1 MVYKSARN
9 TSRILGVALVCFLF
23 SFFFRLIN
31 IDFFLLFPPSVYED
45 CGEDLPNICTLTDMG
60 CVSVCKLPF
69 DDCSMSLTIFVCSL
83 LQTQPGVWTQVIEA
97 CAVHAIKQTKNKYVC
112 VLVLFLFLKNMGE
125 DVWETG
131 NFFFNMR
138 GNINCIFC
146 PLCWMFKHATCQN
159 YLRSCWCTRVRMPA
173 QTRSRP
179 RVPVFVCVF
188 VIVCMCVCVH
198 ARRRVVFFFKS
209 LILREQ
215 FGIFCWMIRR
225 YVRYTL
231 LSLPVLLMMMIIIM
245 IITIINLMKTMF
257 HLAYFCL
264 VSWKWCDR

>member
-1 MVYKSARN
+1 MQPPADTARSLN
-9 TSRILGVALVCFLF
+9 TSDRGLCCSCNQTNEEQICLCLGS
-23 SFFFRLIN
+23 SFFYFWKIWVRM
-31 IDFFLLFPPSVYED
+31 SE
-45 CGEDLPNICTLTDMG
+45 
-60 CVSVCKLPF
+60 KL
-69 DDCSMSLTIFVCSL
+69 
-83 LQTQPGVWTQVIEA
+83 
-97 CAVHAIKQTKNKYVC
+97 AI
-112 VLVLFLFLKNMGE
+112 
-125 DVWETG
+125 
-131 NFFFNMR
+131 FFFNMR